1 MRSLLFVPAS
11 DRRKLDKGL
20 ASGADVIIV
29 DLEDSVAADAK
40 VEGRAI
46 MSEFV
51 AAHAGAAERPRLH
64 VRING
69 FSTGLADLD
78 LDAAVAAGADGI
90 MLPKAAGGQDVTRL
104 DAKIAV
110 AEAIHGSPDGRTRI
124 VAIATETAH
133 AVFQAGTYRG
143 ASHRLAGLAWGAEDL
158 SADLGAT
165 ATRGA
170 DGQFLDTFRLA
181 RTLTLLGAVA
191 AEVVPIDGVYTDFR
205 DLDGLRAECEAAARD
220 GFTAKMAIHP
230 AQVPIINEIF
240 APSPAALAKA
250 RQIIALFDADA
261 DALTLLAALEA
272 FDPGLDWTQV
282 GFRKVEDEDW
292 ERAWLD
298 QFQPMRFGARTFIV
312 PWNHDVP
319 SDAGDDAAIVRL
331 DPGLAFGSGTHP
343 TTALCLRWLD
353 ALAADGLLEGRH
365 VLDFGCGSGIL
376 ALAALKLGA
385 AKAVGVD
392 NDPQALLASA
402 DNAQRNA
409 VDADFSVHL
418 PDDEP
423 VTTYP
428 VVVANILASA
438 LDALAE
444 RLAARVAPG
453 GRIAL
458 SGILKGQEDELLA
471 RYAPWFDALSAT
483 RDGDWMRIDG
493 IRR

>member
-1 MRSLLFVPAS
+1 
-11 DRRKLDKGL
+11 
-20 ASGADVIIV
+20 
-29 DLEDSVAADAK
+29 
-40 VEGRAI
+40 
-46 MSEFV
+46 
-51 AAHAGAAERPRLH
+51 
-64 VRING
+64 
-69 FSTGLADLD
+69 
-78 LDAAVAAGADGI
+78 
-90 MLPKAAGGQDVTRL
+90 
-104 DAKIAV
+104 
-110 AEAIHGSPDGRTRI
+110 
-124 VAIATETAH
+124 
-133 AVFQAGTYRG
+133 
-143 ASHRLAGLAWGAEDL
+143 
-158 SADLGAT
+158 
-165 ATRGA
+165 
-170 DGQFLDTFRLA
+170 
-181 RTLTLLGAVA
+181 
-191 AEVVPIDGVYTDFR
+191 
-205 DLDGLRAECEAAARD
+205 
-220 GFTAKMAIHP
+220 
-230 AQVPIINEIF
+230 
-240 APSPAALAKA
+240 
-250 RQIIALFDADA
+250 
-261 DALTLLAALEA
+261 
-272 FDPGLDWTQV
+272 
-282 GFRKVEDEDW
+282 
-292 ERAWLD
+292 
-298 QFQPMRFGARTFIV
+298 MRFGARTFIV

-319 SDAGDDAAIVRL
+319 SEAGGDAAIVRL

-353 ALAADGLLEGRH
+353 ALAADGLLQGQR

-409 VDADFSVHL
+409 VDADFSVYL

-458 SGILKGQEDELLA
+458 SGILQGQEDELLV